1 MAAKFTIPGTTYIGD
16 GALVAAGSD
25 ICALGTKALIVTGQS
40 MIKQGFMKVL
50 TDIFRL
56 IRLKR
61 LAQW

>member
-16 GALVAAGSD
+16 GALAA
-25 ICALGTKALIVTGQS
+25 AA
-40 MIKQGFMKVL
+40 
-50 TDIFRL
+50 RL

>member
-16 GALVAAGSD
+16 GALAAAGSD

-40 MIKQGFMKVL
+40 MIK
-50 TDIFRL
+50 
-56 IRLKR
+56 R